1 MLRGLVFA
9 ANLGLIWLA
18 AGCSQGPRFSKEE
31 MAKARQ
37 ALEACLDAWKSGQM
51 PQSLATRPEPI
62 QFAEEWP
69 LLGFKLKSYEILGSE
84 HTDAETIRFTVRL
97 TMEDKRGKAE
107 ERMPTYAIVLKSPI
121 VIARDPMY

>member
-1 MLRGLVFA
+1 MRGFVLTANFGFFLLV
-9 ANLGLIWLA
+9 

-31 MAKARQ
+31 MAKARE
-37 ALEACLDAWKSGQM
+37 ALEVCLEAWKSGQS

-69 LLGFKLKSYEILGSE
+69 VLGFKLKSYEIVSSE
-84 HTDAETIRFTVRL
+84 HTDAETIRYTVRL
-97 TMEDKRGKAE
+97 VVEDRRGKAD
-107 ERMPTYAIVLKSPI
+107 ERLPTYAIVLKSPI